1 MEAVHPL
8 CLDRYSINILD
19 LNILKLVII
28 GLLSTLT
35 LLSLVAVAKVLA
47 NRASV
52 AKVERVREQVENI
65 IHGQIAGNDSSAQLT
80 QPMLG

>member
-1 MEAVHPL
+1 M
-8 CLDRYSINILD
+8 D
-19 LNILKLVII
+19 LTILKLVII

-47 NRASV
+47 KRASIST
-52 AKVERVREQVENI
+52 VERVREPFENI
-65 IHGQIAGNDSSAQLT
+65 IHGQIAGNKSLAQLT